1 MQYNH
6 IEIVSVTS
14 DSAVMSLD
22 IRRDTTNIY
31 GYVHGG
37 AFFTMA
43 DCCAGLTARSD
54 GRQYVTQNA
63 SVNFIHNV
71 KAGHLTA
78 RGRTVSRRRH
88 ICVVA
93 VEITDETDT
102 LLFSSTLFHVLYQR
116 RGLTALSSPHCAR
129 FCVPVRGFF
138 YVQRILSAARSS
150 PGNILDRQ
158 QPAFRRGNPTIQLP
172 QHQLDALPRHLLH
185 GQIDHAQAR
194 DRKRIGFLRAVAY
207 SDQPGQLF
215 ADISSLTKK
224 PATHHAQWPRN
235 RRTLRPAAAAST
247 HAARRCET
255 AS

>member
-1 MQYNH
+1 MQEQNIAQMLENPFMQYNH

-78 RGRTVSRRRH
+78 RSRTVSRRH

-102 LLFSSTLFHVLYQR
+102 LLFSSTFSMY
-116 RGLTALSSPHCAR
+116 C
-129 FCVPVRGFF
+129 
-138 YVQRILSAARSS
+138 ISAE
-150 PGNILDRQ
+150 G
-158 QPAFRRGNPTIQLP
+158 
-172 QHQLDALPRHLLH
+172 
-185 GQIDHAQAR
+185 
-194 DRKRIGFLRAVAY
+194 
-207 SDQPGQLF
+207 
-215 ADISSLTKK
+215 
-224 PATHHAQWPRN
+224 
-235 RRTLRPAAAAST
+235 
-247 HAARRCET
+247 
-255 AS
+255 

>member
-1 MQYNH
+1 MQEQNIAQMLENPFMQYNH

-78 RGRTVSRRRH
+78 RGRTVSRRRLWRSQTRPTP
-88 ICVVA
+88 CYFPAPFPCTVSA
-93 VEITDETDT
+93 PRADCS
-102 LLFSSTLFHVLYQR
+102 FFP
-116 RGLTALSSPHCAR
+116 ALR
-129 FCVPVRGFF
+129 TFCVPVRGFF
-138 YVQRILSAARSS
+138 IVRRILSAARSS
-150 PGNILDRQ
+150 PWEHTRSAAVGF
-158 QPAFRRGNPTIQLP
+158 PAWQ
-172 QHQLDALPRHLLH
+172 
-185 GQIDHAQAR
+185 
-194 DRKRIGFLRAVAY
+194 
-207 SDQPGQLF
+207 SD
-215 ADISSLTKK
+215 
-224 PATHHAQWPRN
+224 
-235 RRTLRPAAAAST
+235 RPAAPAPAGCTPAPYPPWAGSRKMSP
-247 HAARRCET
+247 RRSSSRT
-255 AS
+255 PSILV

>member
-1 MQYNH
+1 MQEQNIAQMLENPFMQYNH

-54 GRQYVTQNA
+54 GRQYV
-63 SVNFIHNV
+63 V

-102 LLFSSTLFHVLYQR
+102 LLFSSTFSMY
-116 RGLTALSSPHCAR
+116 C
-129 FCVPVRGFF
+129 
-138 YVQRILSAARSS
+138 ISAE
-150 PGNILDRQ
+150 G
-158 QPAFRRGNPTIQLP
+158 
-172 QHQLDALPRHLLH
+172 
-185 GQIDHAQAR
+185 
-194 DRKRIGFLRAVAY
+194 
-207 SDQPGQLF
+207 
-215 ADISSLTKK
+215 
-224 PATHHAQWPRN
+224 
-235 RRTLRPAAAAST
+235 
-247 HAARRCET
+247 
-255 AS
+255 

>member
-1 MQYNH
+1 MQEQNIAQMLENPFMQYNH

-78 RGRTVSRRRH
+78 QIGR
-88 ICVVA
+88 
-93 VEITDETDT
+93 
-102 LLFSSTLFHVLYQR
+102 
-116 RGLTALSSPHCAR
+116 
-129 FCVPVRGFF
+129 
-138 YVQRILSAARSS
+138 
-150 PGNILDRQ
+150 
-158 QPAFRRGNPTIQLP
+158 
-172 QHQLDALPRHLLH
+172 
-185 GQIDHAQAR
+185 
-194 DRKRIGFLRAVAY
+194 
-207 SDQPGQLF
+207 
-215 ADISSLTKK
+215 
-224 PATHHAQWPRN
+224 
-235 RRTLRPAAAAST
+235 ASC
-247 HAARRCET
+247 RERV
-255 AS
+255 

>member
-1 MQYNH
+1 MQEQNIAQMLENPFMQYNH

-78 RGRTVSRRRH
+78 RGRTGSRRRH

-102 LLFSSTLFHVLYQR
+102 LLFSSTFSMYCISAESCLLFLPRTAHVLR
-116 RGLTALSSPHCAR
+116 AGAGLFYCA
-129 FCVPVRGFF
+129 
-138 YVQRILSAARSS
+138 
-150 PGNILDRQ
+150 
-158 QPAFRRGNPTIQLP
+158 
-172 QHQLDALPRHLLH
+172 
-185 GQIDHAQAR
+185 
-194 DRKRIGFLRAVAY
+194 AY
-207 SDQPGQLF
+207 SVSGPQLSLGTYS
-215 ADISSLTKK
+215 IGSSRLSGVTI
-224 PATHHAQWPRN
+224 
-235 RRTLRPAAAAST
+235 
-247 HAARRCET
+247 
-255 AS
+255 